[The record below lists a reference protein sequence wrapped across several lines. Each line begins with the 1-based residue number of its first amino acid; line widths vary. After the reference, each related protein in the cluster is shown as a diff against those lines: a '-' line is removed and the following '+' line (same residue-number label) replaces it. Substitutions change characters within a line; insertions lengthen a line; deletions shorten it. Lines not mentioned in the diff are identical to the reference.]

1 MRHLRSSLGV
11 FLVVGWGSIEGN
23 GITHKT
29 LFLLRDRRMTP
40 RDHIL
45 LGVRRRK
52 IFLYVFI
59 QWLFF
64 AMTFSISQTIGGYA
78 ATGTS
83 LCLLITDL
91 TYALPCFF
99 PSAAIGFP
107 VIITLLIPL
116 RYYFGPKWFTPEDLA
131 ILDAPTAN
139 SPAVMVSIGSDL
151 SRVTG
156 EGKEVAE
163 DTGIAGSLAKP
174 SPSADEEKA
183 HLERLNLYRIR
194 SRQEDDQAHIQSVT
208 NIRR

>member
-1 MRHLRSSLGV
+1 MRLPTSTGV

-45 LGVRRRK
+45 LSVRRRK

-64 AMTFSISQTIGGYA
+64 AMTLSISQTIGELIQCCF
-78 ATGTS
+78 S
-83 LCLLITDL
+83 LCARL
-91 TYALPCFF
+91 TSCLVL
-99 PSAAIGFP
+99 AAIGFP

-116 RYYFGPKWFTPEDLA
+116 RYYFGPKWFSPEDLA

-151 SRVTG
+151 ARVTG
-156 EGKEVAE
+156 EGKVVAE
-163 DTGIAGSLAKP
+163 DTGIAGTLSKAT
-174 SPSADEEKA
+174 SGDEEQGQLKR
-183 HLERLNLYRIR
+183 RLSLYQIR
-194 SRQEDDQAHIQSVT
+194 SRQEEDAAHIQNVT
-208 NIRR
+208 SIRR